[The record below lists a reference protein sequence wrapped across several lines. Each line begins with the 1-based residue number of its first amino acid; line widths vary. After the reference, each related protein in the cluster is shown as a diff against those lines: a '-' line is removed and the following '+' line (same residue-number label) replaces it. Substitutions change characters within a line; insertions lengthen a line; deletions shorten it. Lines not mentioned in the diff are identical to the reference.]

1 MPATVPRCVRP
12 DILRTVT
19 SASAGSPEP
28 GPDPCPPMPA
38 DAGRPGRPGSDARP
52 GLTVCSL
59 CAGET
64 LGAGDRRVGG
74 QLARLRDLER
84 AGTTRLTLVECLD
97 ECERGDVVVV
107 RPTRAARRR
116 AHTPVWLERLSGDDA
131 TAALDGWLR
140 AGGPGTAPVP
150 TGLVGLVIDR
160 DGLPDDATAAG

>member
-1 MPATVPRCVRP
+1 MSATVPRCVRP

-28 GPDPCPPMPA
+28 GPDIVPA
-38 DAGRPGRPGSDARP
+38 GPALPGRPARPGGDARP

-59 CAGET
+59 CVGET
-64 LGAGDRRVGG
+64 LGTGDPRVGG
-74 QLARLRDLER
+74 QLARLQDLER

-116 AHTPVWLERLSGDDA
+116 AHTPVWLERLAGDGA

-150 TGLVGLVIDR
+150 TALVGLVIDR
-160 DGLPDDATAAG
+160 DGSAEDVTAAG

>member
-1 MPATVPRCVRP
+1 M
-12 DILRTVT
+12 T

-28 GPDPCPPMPA
+28 GPDIVPA
-38 DAGRPGRPGSDARP
+38 GPALPGRPARPGGDALPGGDARP

-59 CAGET
+59 CVGET
-64 LGAGDRRVGG
+64 LGTDDPRAGG
-74 QLARLRDLER
+74 QLARLQDLER

-116 AHTPVWLERLSGDDA
+116 AHTPVWLERLAGDDA

-160 DGLPDDATAAG
+160 DGSAEDVTATG